1 MSRVCQVTGR
11 RTSVGNSYTRRG
23 LAKSKGGVGK
33 KTTGIARR
41 KFKVNL
47 QWKRIWVPELSRYV
61 RVRLS
66 TQAIRNI
73 SKNGAYKTL
82 LSAGLVKPLRSR
94 KKKKKAQTT
103 G

>member
-1 MSRVCQVTGR
+1 MSRVCQITGR
-11 RTSVGNSYTRRG
+11 RTTVGNKYSRRG

-41 KFKVNL
+41 KFKINL
-47 QWKRIWVPELSRYV
+47 QWKRIWVPELKRYV

-66 TQAIRNI
+66 TRAIRSI

-82 LSAGLVKPLRSR
+82 LEAGLIKAPRA
-94 KKKKKAQTT
+94 KKKKAAEAPAA
-103 G
+103 